1 MNHEHSHFDHR
12 LTRDPE
18 IRYTREGQANTTFGV
33 AVNRRWQN
41 KQTQEWEEAVSFF
54 DVVTWADLGE
64 SIALSLTKGCRAI
77 VVGRLEQRSWE
88 TSEGEKR
95 SRVEISAEDVGPAL
109 RFATAEVSKTERREP
124 ATVGTP
130 DTDGEE
136 PSCAVY
142 DMVINCVEKPLIET
156 VLHHAGGNQTRAAEL
171 LGLNRNTLRK
181 KMQSH
186 KIKS

>member
-1 MNHEHSHFDHR
+1 VTAKAVGQTRGKVVSASFPLSPVVGGASDWTVRGGSSTERSSADEKGMNHEHSHFDHR

-136 PSCAVY
+136 PS
-142 DMVINCVEKPLIET
+142 
-156 VLHHAGGNQTRAAEL
+156 
-171 LGLNRNTLRK
+171 
-181 KMQSH
+181 
-186 KIKS
+186 